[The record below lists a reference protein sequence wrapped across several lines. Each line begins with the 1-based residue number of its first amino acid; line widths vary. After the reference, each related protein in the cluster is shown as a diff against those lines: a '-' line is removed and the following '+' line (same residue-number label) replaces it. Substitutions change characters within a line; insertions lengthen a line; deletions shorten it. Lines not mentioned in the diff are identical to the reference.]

1 MKWRL
6 RSVEEAASYL
16 GLKKSTLYA
25 WARRRQ
31 IPSVK
36 IGRRLLFDRNDL
48 DLLIETEKRRVEQVK
63 REHYVYFESP

>member
-1 MKWRL
+1 MDRRL
-6 RSVEEAASYL
+6 CSVDEAASYL

-36 IGRRLLFDRNDL
+36 IGRRLLFDQEDL
-48 DLLIETEKRRVEQVK
+48 DSLIESEKRRVEVA
-63 REHYVYFESP
+63 ESFYAMMF

>member
-1 MKWRL
+1 MERRL
-6 RSVEEAASYL
+6 RNIEEAADYL

-36 IGRRLLFDRNDL
+36 IGRRLLFDQHDL
-48 DLLIETEKRRVEQVK
+48 DVLIEKEKRRVEVT
-63 REHYVYFESP
+63 ESFYAMMF